1 METETLRKFGEEYFA
16 HLKYPKR
23 EKAIKSHVLELL
35 RWGSKNLGLNLLD
48 GSGKSA
54 LDVGCAFGYGVSL
67 LASLGYEAVGV
78 DVSKFGVRQAKKRNR
93 ANDFAICDVQ
103 WNLPFKRK
111 FDLVICLEVL
121 EHLQNPLL
129 ALQNMYDVC
138 DDIILCTTPNKT
150 VERIV
155 KKILKDFDKTHVN
168 VKTPSEW
175 ERQIKNAL
183 GDSLVKVECFVDF
196 TFSVADRLFFKSFRL
211 PFGMDTRILI
221 KKKGVSDEQRV
232 H

>member
-16 HLKYPKR
+16 YLKYSKR
-23 EKAIKSHVLELL
+23 EKAIKSHLLELL
-35 RWGSKNLGLNLLD
+35 KWGSKNSGLNLLD

-67 LASLGYEAVGV
+67 LESLGYETIGV
-78 DVSKFGVRQAKKRNR
+78 DVSRFGVRQAKKMMT
-93 ANDFAICDVQ
+93 ANEFVVCDVQ
-103 WNLPFKRK
+103 RNLPFKKK

-121 EHLQNPLL
+121 EHLQDPLK

-138 DDIILCTTPNKT
+138 EGIILCTTPNKT
-150 VERIV
+150 AERVV

-168 VKTPSEW
+168 VKTPREW
-175 ERQIKNAL
+175 EKCINGILRNRLIKI
-183 GDSLVKVECFVDF
+183 ECFVDF
-196 TFSVADRLFFKSFRL
+196 TFSLADRLFFKSFRL

-221 KKKGVSDEQRV
+221 KK
-232 H
+232 